1 MASATAG
8 TFLWSNEITITGSR
22 LAGRGSARFA
32 QCFHNHS
39 NPSPFAPNAIDDT
52 H

>member
-8 TFLWSNEITITGSR
+8 TFLWSNEITTTGSR

-32 QCFHNHS
+32 HCYHNHS
-39 NPSPFAPNAIDDT
+39 DLSPFAPNAVDDT
-52 H
+52 N